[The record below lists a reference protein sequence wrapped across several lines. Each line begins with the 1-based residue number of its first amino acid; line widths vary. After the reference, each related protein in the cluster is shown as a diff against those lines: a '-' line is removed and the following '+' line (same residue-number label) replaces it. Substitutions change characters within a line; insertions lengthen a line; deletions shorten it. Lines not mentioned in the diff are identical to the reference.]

1 MWAALATLLVPSRLR
16 KEYVMKKLLLI
27 VATLLVLAV
36 SGCAPQVDEEADA
49 AAVRNVFDEATAA
62 LNPGGGDIVDLDTED
77 AVVMY
82 ANGPAAI
89 GKEAIRTRQQ
99 GFADQVT
106 FEESRSVEEVVASG
120 DWAFVRWTGTGT
132 VIPKD
137 GGESS
142 EFDRKG
148 ITIFQRQADK
158 SWKIAR
164 VIWNSENPISSA
176 ATSASPLEGAW
187 VVTSLQSSEG
197 EAIDPAGPGQFIFLG
212 GRYSAVYTVGVT
224 ERRKSEKAFDP
235 TEEEMVEQYD
245 TIIVNSGTYQVEGN
259 ELTLRPLV
267 AKSPE
272 YIGGS
277 STMEFSV
284 DGDTLTTKIR
294 QLTSVNGIS
303 PEGAIDS
310 TMTLRRVP

>member
-1 MWAALATLLVPSRLR
+1 MKFTTVICVTFSSVLLCACTQSSVDLGAEQAALRA
-16 KEYVMKKLLLI
+16 
-27 VATLLVLAV
+27 A
-36 SGCAPQVDEEADA
+36 ADA
-49 AAVRNVFDEATAA
+49 YHEAAQMVDIDSLVDLYTDDGLMLPPNAAAEEGLEDVRNFATAFTQT
-62 LNPGGGDIVDLDTED
+62 PGFE
-77 AVVMY
+77 
-82 ANGPAAI
+82 
-89 GKEAIRTRQQ
+89 IRFDDVR
-99 GFADQVT
+99 
-106 FEESRSVEEVVASG
+106 VEVAASG
-120 DWAFVRWTGTGT
+120 DMGYTIANAV
-132 VIPKD
+132 VSID
-137 GGESS
+137 GPDGEPVQDQ
-142 EFDRKG
+142 FRD
-148 ITIFQRQADK
+148 FHL
-158 SWKIAR
+158 WKKQDGEWKVAID
-164 VIWNSENPISSA
+164 IWNSENPMSSA

-197 EAIDPAGPGQFIFLG
+197 EAIDPAGPGQFIFLD

-294 QLTSVNGIS
+294 QLTSANGMS

>member
-1 MWAALATLLVPSRLR
+1 MKYTTAVCLTFSSMLLCACTQSGVDVEAERTALRAA
-16 KEYVMKKLLLI
+16 
-27 VATLLVLAV
+27 
-36 SGCAPQVDEEADA
+36 ADA
-49 AAVRNVFDEATAA
+49 YHEAGEGMDAEGFASSYTTDGLILPPNEAAVTGRDGAHKFIASFAEAPGASVSFSNMNV
-62 LNPGGGDIVDLDTED
+62 DI
-77 AVVMY
+77 A
-82 ANGPAAI
+82 
-89 GKEAIRTRQQ
+89 
-99 GFADQVT
+99 
-106 FEESRSVEEVVASG
+106 ASG
-120 DWAFVRWTGTGT
+120 DTGYTLADAVIT
-132 VIPKD
+132 VD
-137 GGESS
+137 GPDGQPIE
-142 EFDRKG
+142 
-148 ITIFQRQADK
+148 DK
-158 SWKIAR
+158 IRDFHLWKKQDGQWKIAID
-164 VIWNSENPISSA
+164 IWNSENPMSGA
-176 ATSASPLEGAW
+176 ATSASPLDGAW
-187 VVTSLQSSEG
+187 VVTSLQSSDG
-197 EAIDPAGPGQFIFLG
+197 KVIDPAGPGQFIFLG

-303 PEGAIDS
+303 PEGNIDS
-310 TMTLRRVP
+310 TMTLHRVP

>member
-1 MWAALATLLVPSRLR
+1 MKYTLMICVAFSTVFLFACTQSSVDTAAEQAALRAAADAYHEAAHRGDFGSMVDFYANDGFIVPPNAAEEEGLQGARNFFAAIAEIPELRLR
-16 KEYVMKKLLLI
+16 FVDVRVE
-27 VATLLVLAV
+27 VA
-36 SGCAPQVDEEADA
+36 
-49 AAVRNVFDEATAA
+49 
-62 LNPGGGDIVDLDTED
+62 
-77 AVVMY
+77 
-82 ANGPAAI
+82 
-89 GKEAIRTRQQ
+89 
-99 GFADQVT
+99 
-106 FEESRSVEEVVASG
+106 ASG
-120 DWAFVRWTGTGT
+120 DMGYTLADIEISFEG
-132 VIPKD
+132 PD
-137 GGESS
+137 GEPV
-142 EFDRKG
+142 E
-148 ITIFQRQADK
+148 DK
-158 SWKIAR
+158 ERDFHLWKKQDGKWKIA
-164 VIWNSENPISSA
+164 VDIWNSELPLPGA

-187 VVTSLQSSEG
+187 VVTSLQSSDG
-197 EAIDPAGPGQFIFLG
+197 TAIDPAGPGQFIFLD

-235 TEEEMVEQYD
+235 TEEEMVEQHE

-310 TMTLRRVP
+310 TMTLHRVP

>member
-1 MWAALATLLVPSRLR
+1 MKYTLMICVAFSTVFLFACTQSSVDTAAEQAALRAAADAYHEAAHRGDFGSMVDFYANDGFIVPPNAAEEEGLQGARNFFAAIAEIPGLRLR
-16 KEYVMKKLLLI
+16 FVDVRVE
-27 VATLLVLAV
+27 VA
-36 SGCAPQVDEEADA
+36 
-49 AAVRNVFDEATAA
+49 
-62 LNPGGGDIVDLDTED
+62 
-77 AVVMY
+77 
-82 ANGPAAI
+82 
-89 GKEAIRTRQQ
+89 
-99 GFADQVT
+99 
-106 FEESRSVEEVVASG
+106 ASG
-120 DWAFVRWTGTGT
+120 DMGYTLADIEISFEG
-132 VIPKD
+132 PD
-137 GGESS
+137 GEPV
-142 EFDRKG
+142 E
-148 ITIFQRQADK
+148 DK
-158 SWKIAR
+158 ERDFHLWKKQDGKWKIA
-164 VIWNSENPISSA
+164 VDIWNSELPLPGA

-187 VVTSLQSSEG
+187 VVTSLQSSDG
-197 EAIDPAGPGQFIFLG
+197 TAIDPAGPGQFIFLD

-235 TEEEMVEQYD
+235 TEEEMVEQHE

-310 TMTLRRVP
+310 TMTLHRVP